1 MFASICIL
9 ILFLPAAFLPL
20 GLSTFFSPDELE
32 EMGVS
37 LERSE
42 MPLLVQGYELV
53 GFLPASNNNGDSDG
67 YVREISK
74 RSQIFQ

>member
-9 ILFLPAAFLPL
+9 TLFLPAAFLPL
-20 GLSTFFSPDELE
+20 GLSTFYSPDELE

-37 LERSE
+37 LERPEISL
-42 MPLLVQGYELV
+42 PLQGYELV

-67 YVREISK
+67 HVRELSK